1 VRDHGVIRLWAL
13 EMVKPIGI
21 LTPKRARKMLKKGR
35 AVQIVMQ
42 SLVKLNSLYE
52 FLKQL
57 ERVSADS
64 LMELWSDNSKKL
76 IALLQR
82 ITQSMVNMFV
92 HLVRTTFMNNFHERL
107 VLTEANEVILQLL
120 ITSKAEIE
128 NIFVKG
134 YHKTPKRFHKAVDAV
149 AIYLIS
155 QFEVL
160 RKFTATTC
168 FDMIMIPFWK
178 STVSVSSNKNAIFWL
193 IFLIRSTFS
202 T

>member
-1 VRDHGVIRLWAL
+1 
-13 EMVKPIGI
+13 
-21 LTPKRARKMLKKGR
+21 MLKKGR

-92 HLVRTTFMNNFHERL
+92 HLVRTTFMNNFHER
-107 VLTEANEVILQLL
+107 
-120 ITSKAEIE
+120 
-128 NIFVKG
+128 
-134 YHKTPKRFHKAVDAV
+134 
-149 AIYLIS
+149 
-155 QFEVL
+155 
-160 RKFTATTC
+160 
-168 FDMIMIPFWK
+168 
-178 STVSVSSNKNAIFWL
+178 VSVDGS
-193 IFLIRSTFS
+193 
-202 T
+202 